1 MLRITSR
8 KSNCTRS
15 GQGKNATVFFVPAV
29 ALHFL
34 VFLFSNRLTVE
45 LVKIEDGL
53 FTGDILYHKQV
64 VKTEEELTAIKVQR
78 EEKRRLKL
86 ERKKV
91 QSDNVD
97 RKLNDKQKSKQY
109 ANDEDV
115 RTDEDDDAAYY
126 KEEIGE
132 EPDKGMSDCQVA
144 NFSSTFD
151 TFHFSFQ
158 IYLR

>member
-1 MLRITSR
+1 M
-8 KSNCTRS
+8 
-15 GQGKNATVFFVPAV
+15 
-29 ALHFL
+29 
-34 VFLFSNRLTVE
+34 E

-53 FTGDILYHKQV
+53 FTGEILYHKQV

-86 ERKKV
+86 ERKKT

-97 RKLNDKQKSKQY
+97 RKLNGKQSEG
-109 ANDEDV
+109 NDEDV

-132 EPDKGMSDCQVA
+132 EPDAGTLDC
-144 NFSSTFD
+144 
-151 TFHFSFQ
+151 HFEFLARRLFFPFFVQ